1 MNANIEAHIVL
12 TPQEQLLV
20 LWAVQ
25 DVKHRRLAQRSLDK
39 TNQREAELLES
50 AENKIKDCEWK

>member
-1 MNANIEAHIVL
+1 MMEAHITL
-12 TPQEQLLV
+12 TDSEQLLV

-39 TNQREAELLES
+39 TNQREADLLAS
-50 AENKIKDCEWK
+50 AENKIRDCEWK